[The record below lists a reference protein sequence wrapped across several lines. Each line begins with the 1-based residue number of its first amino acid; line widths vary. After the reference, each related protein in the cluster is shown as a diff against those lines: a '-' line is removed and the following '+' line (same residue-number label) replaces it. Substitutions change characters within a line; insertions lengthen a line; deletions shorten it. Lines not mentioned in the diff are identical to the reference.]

1 MFYLIRNLFCY
12 ENNKK
17 TLKSSKLTIMC
28 KNQEVLI
35 EDKDIIFI
43 IKYFELALSKEELFV
58 FEERMHQDLEFYK
71 KVKLYEK
78 SNAVVVQKIQTQKE
92 YNRIKEWNFLVMSY
106 QQKKSKEIQW
116 KWIGG
121 MAAMFVLLFFSW
133 KISNMSA
140 LKELALEEA
149 WNKKIGLDYTMIR
162 GDKDDD
168 LDMVIYTA
176 YIEYE
181 NKQYELAIDAI
192 DSFDS
197 SMRYYEDA
205 LLIKGLAYYRLG
217 QPNKALRIMELLSGY
232 PTQKKAKVALWYQG
246 LIYLNQGNI
255 QKAKEFL
262 ELSNTFD
269 SEIRLKK

>member
-1 MFYLIRNLFCY
+1 
-12 ENNKK
+12 
-17 TLKSSKLTIMC
+17 MC